1 MSRSIKV
8 NFPNSINFDQLN
20 PFPGTQTAT
29 FSINVIT
36 PLYGGGVEASKPDIE
51 NPIRSSEIRGN
62 LRFWWRTIF
71 GGRYATTREML
82 LHEQQVWG
90 ATDMPRVNVGVSVK
104 QINGWRNPQDYN
116 RNSSEG
122 YALHALFSSDSNLL
136 REGIIFETSICWPDD
151 DRLRMLT
158 VLENEQRKVAKKP
171 PLPDL
176 FQDVGKDIEAAVWAW
191 TNFGGIGSRT
201 RRGLGALWCR
211 ELAPPDAT
219 LAEISKW
226 YKEALKNY
234 GIIQTTG
241 RTFSTIW
248 KPPLVRTSATN
259 PMAAW
264 AESIGLMR
272 TFRQAGEG
280 RTGQGRSYWP
290 EAETLRRIGNS
301 RSRHHA
307 RQEEIPDDAFPR
319 AELGLPIIFQF
330 KNTEVATSQL
340 YPKGKKRMASPI
352 ILRPLQVEKGHK
364 AVGMVLHLASALPK
378 NLELQI
384 DGQKQEFSENYLRG
398 ERLIDYPNSPMSSRS
413 QTGSA
418 LETFLNYAK
427 EKGFK
432 ALTL

>member
-1 MSRSIKV
+1 M
-8 NFPNSINFDQLN
+8 
-20 PFPGTQTAT
+20 
-29 FSINVIT
+29 
-36 PLYGGGVEASKPDIE
+36 
-51 NPIRSSEIRGN
+51 
-62 LRFWWRTIF
+62 
-71 GGRYATTREML
+71 
-82 LHEQQVWG
+82 
-90 ATDMPRVNVGVSVK
+90 
-104 QINGWRNPQDYN
+104 
-116 RNSSEG
+116 
-122 YALHALFSSDSNLL
+122 
-136 REGIIFETSICWPDD
+136 
-151 DRLRMLT
+151 
-158 VLENEQRKVAKKP
+158 
-171 PLPDL
+171 
-176 FQDVGKDIEAAVWAW
+176 
-191 TNFGGIGSRT
+191 
-201 RRGLGALWCR
+201 
-211 ELAPPDAT
+211 
-219 LAEISKW
+219 
-226 YKEALKNY
+226 
-234 GIIQTTG
+234 
-241 RTFSTIW
+241 
-248 KPPLVRTSATN
+248 
-259 PMAAW
+259 
-264 AESIGLMR
+264 
-272 TFRQAGEG
+272 
-280 RTGQGRSYWP
+280 
-290 EAETLRRIGNS
+290 RRIGNS